1 MRTPPLLA
9 DFSHARAC
17 KPFCENSLT
26 LPLNIPPP
34 RSGTQSSKSEKD
46 LLLFCVHFWQIF
58 KSSVL
63 DSEAKK
69 CRFFQTA
76 GRTQLSKRLIV
87 GKDKAA
93 EKFLPESPSILLFC
107 GL

>member
-1 MRTPPLLA
+1 MVCRDFILPEPASYVFFYAFFNLRNLLY
-9 DFSHARAC
+9 
-17 KPFCENSLT
+17 
-26 LPLNIPPP
+26 IIP